1 MKSAYSMDNTRDSF
15 YLDNLSEDSKEDQ
28 DSDED
33 VINSSLK
40 KKTLK
45 DYDKVKFLIIKFLI
59 YF

>member
-1 MKSAYSMDNTRDSF
+1 MDNTRDSF

-45 DYDKVKFLIIKFLI
+45 DYDKVKFFNHKIFNIF
-59 YF
+59 